1 MQTAGARPLLA
12 ERAAWLPWAV
22 LALGVGAAS
31 ISAILVRY
39 ADGADPLA
47 MAFWRCVAGA
57 AALTPFATRGLR
69 AGGRSA
75 LGAPA
80 VAGIFLALHF
90 ATWMTSVNLT
100 TVAASVLLVSTTPIF
115 VAVAALVL
123 YKERLPSLAW
133 TGIFLATGGAAAVG
147 GGSLGGSSLD
157 GNLLAVAGAAT
168 AGGYVMAGEVA
179 RRTQGILEYAVV
191 TYSVSGAV
199 LLVVCLARDVAL
211 AGYPAGTWWA
221 IAGLV
226 VGPQLLGHT
235 LINLVLSDIDATTVS
250 VSIMAEPVIATALA
264 WMLFDEVPTW
274 LLYPGGV
281 AILAGIY
288 MVSVA
293 RRKPVVI
300 VE

>member
-1 MQTAGARPLLA
+1 METAGTRPLLA
-12 ERAAWLPWAV
+12 ERAAWLPWGL

-31 ISAILVRY
+31 VSAILVRY

-57 AALTPFATRGLR
+57 AALLPFATRGLR
-69 AGGRSA
+69 RGGLAA
-75 LGAPA
+75 LPAPA
-80 VAGIFLALHF
+80 VAGVFLALHF

-100 TVAASVLLVSTTPIF
+100 TVAASVLLVSTTPVF
-115 VAVAALVL
+115 VAVAARLI
-123 YKERLPSLAW
+123 YKDRIPSAAW
-133 TGIFLATGGAAAVG
+133 IGILLSTGGAAAVG

-168 AGGYVMAGEVA
+168 AGGYVMAGQVA

-191 TYSVSGAV
+191 TYTISGV
-199 LLVVCLARDVAL
+199 LLLIVCLARGVDL

-221 IAGLV
+221 IAGMV

-235 LINLVLSDIDATTVS
+235 VINLVLSDLDATTVS
-250 VSIMAEPVIATALA
+250 VAIMAEPVVATALA
-264 WMLFDEVPTW
+264 WTLFDEVPSW

-288 MVSVA
+288 MVSTA
-293 RRKPVVI
+293 RREPVII

>member
-1 MQTAGARPLLA
+1 MEATGTQPLLS
-12 ERAAWLPWAV
+12 ERAAWLPWAL

-47 MAFWRCVAGA
+47 MSFWRCLAGA
-57 AALTPFATRGLR
+57 GALLPFATRGLR
-69 AGGRSA
+69 RAASTSLR
-75 LGAPA
+75 APL

-90 ATWMTSVNLT
+90 ATWMSSVNLT
-100 TVAASVLLVSTTPIF
+100 TVAASVLLVSTTPVF
-115 VAVAALVL
+115 VAIAALFL
-123 YKERLPSLAW
+123 FKERLPAIAW
-133 TGIFLATGGAAAVG
+133 MGILLATGGAAVVG
-147 GGSLGGSSLD
+147 GGSLEGSSLD
-157 GNLLAVAGAAT
+157 GNALAVAGAAT

-179 RRTQGILEYAVV
+179 RRTLGILEYAVV
-191 TYSVSGAV
+191 TYAV
-199 LLVVCLARDVAL
+199 AGVLMLAICLVAGVDL

-235 LINLVLSDIDATTVS
+235 VINLVLSDIDATTVS
-250 VSIMAEPVIATALA
+250 VTIMAEPVIATTLA
-264 WMLFDEVPTW
+264 YLLFDEVPTW

-288 MVSVA
+288 MVSAA
-293 RRKPVVI
+293 RREPVVI

>member
-1 MQTAGARPLLA
+1 METAGTRPLLA
-12 ERAAWLPWAV
+12 ERAAWLPWAL
-22 LALGVGAAS
+22 LAVGVGAAS

-47 MAFWRCVAGA
+47 LSFWRCAAGA
-57 AALTPFATRGLR
+57 AALLPFATRGLGR
-69 AGGRSA
+69 GGRAA
-75 LGAPA
+75 LSAPA

-100 TVAASVLLVSTTPIF
+100 TVAASVLLVSTTPVF
-115 VAVAALVL
+115 VAVAA
-123 YKERLPSLAW
+123 RLMYRDRIPSLAW
-133 TGIFLATGGAAAVG
+133 AGILLATGGAAAVG
-147 GGSLGGSSLD
+147 GGSLGGSSFD
-157 GNLLAVAGAAT
+157 GNLLAIAGAAT
-168 AGGYVMAGEVA
+168 AGGYVMAGQVA

-191 TYSVSGAV
+191 TYAVAGAL
-199 LLVVCLARDVAL
+199 LLVVCLAGGVDL

-226 VGPQLLGHT
+226 IGPQLLGHT
-235 LINLVLSDIDATTVS
+235 VINLVLSDIDATTVS

-274 LLYPGGV
+274 LLYPGGA

-288 MVSVA
+288 MVSTA
-293 RRKPVVI
+293 RREPVVI

>member
-1 MQTAGARPLLA
+1 METAGTRPLLA
-12 ERAAWLPWAV
+12 ERAAWLPWA
-22 LALGVGAAS
+22 LLSLGVGAAS

-39 ADGADPLA
+39 ADAADPLA
-47 MAFWRCVAGA
+47 MSFWRCVAGA
-57 AALTPFATRGLR
+57 AALLPFALPGLR
-69 AGGRSA
+69 GGGRAA
-75 LGAPA
+75 LAAPS

-100 TVAASVLLVSTTPIF
+100 TVAASVLLVSTTPVF
-115 VAVAALVL
+115 VAVAARAI
-123 YKERLPSLAW
+123 YKERLPSLGWA
-133 TGIFLATGGAAAVG
+133 GILLATGGAAAVG

-168 AGGYVMAGEVA
+168 AGGYVMAGQVA

-191 TYSVSGAV
+191 TYAVAGAF
-199 LLVVCLARDVAL
+199 LLVVCVVRGVPL
-211 AGYPAGTWWA
+211 AGYPTGTWWA

-226 VGPQLLGHT
+226 AGPQLLGHT
-235 LINLVLSDIDATTVS
+235 VINLVLSDIDATTVS
-250 VSIMAEPVIATALA
+250 VAIMAEPVIATALA

-288 MVSVA
+288 MVSSA
-293 RRKPVVI
+293 RREPVVI

>member
-1 MQTAGARPLLA
+1 MQTAGTRPLLS
-12 ERAAWLPWAV
+12 ERATWLPWAL

-31 ISAILVRY
+31 VSAILVRY

-47 MAFWRCVAGA
+47 LSFWRCAAGA
-57 AALTPFATRGLR
+57 AALVPFATGGLR
-69 AGGRSA
+69 RGGRAA
-75 LGAPA
+75 LTAPT
-80 VAGIFLALHF
+80 VAGVFLMLHF
-90 ATWMTSVNLT
+90 ATWMSSVNLT
-100 TVAASVLLVSTTPIF
+100 TVAASVLLVSTTPVF
-115 VAVAALVL
+115 VAVAALVI
-123 YKERLPSLAW
+123 YKERIPSIAW
-133 TGIFLATGGAAAVG
+133 AGIFLATGGAAVVG

-168 AGGYVMAGEVA
+168 AGGYVMAGQVA

-191 TYSVSGAV
+191 TYAV
-199 LLVVCLARDVAL
+199 AAVFLLIVCVVGDVAL
-211 AGYPAGTWWA
+211 GGYPAGTWWA

-226 VGPQLLGHT
+226 AGPQLLGHT
-235 LINLVLSDIDATTVS
+235 VINLVLSDIDATTVS

-264 WMLFDEVPTW
+264 WVLFDEVPTW

-288 MVSVA
+288 MVSAA
-293 RRKPVVI
+293 RREPVII

>member
-1 MQTAGARPLLA
+1 METATPRPLLA
-12 ERAAWLPWAV
+12 ERARWLPWAI
-22 LALGVGAAS
+22 LAVGVGAAS

-47 MAFWRCVAGA
+47 MAFWRCAAGA
-57 AALTPFATRGLR
+57 GALLPFATRGLR
-69 AGGRSA
+69 RGGRDA
-75 LGAPA
+75 LRAPV

-100 TVAASVLLVSTTPIF
+100 TVAASVLLVSTTPVF
-115 VAVAALVL
+115 VAVAALLL
-123 YKERLPSLAW
+123 YKERLPTVAW
-133 TGIFLATGGAAAVG
+133 AGILLATGGAAAVG

-168 AGGYVMAGEVA
+168 AGGYVLAGQVA

-191 TYSVSGAV
+191 TYAVAGV
-199 LLVVCLARDVAL
+199 LLLAVCLVRGIAL
-211 AGYPAGTWWA
+211 TGYPAGTWWA

-235 LINLVLSDIDATTVS
+235 LINMVLSDIDATTVS
-250 VSIMAEPVIATALA
+250 VTIMAEPVIATALA
-264 WMLFDEVPTW
+264 VVLFDEVPSW
-274 LLYPGGV
+274 LLYPGGA

-288 MVSVA
+288 MVSTS
-293 RRKPVVI
+293 RREPVVT

>member
-1 MQTAGARPLLA
+1 METAGTRPLLG
-12 ERAAWLPWAV
+12 ERAAWLPWGI

-31 ISAILVRY
+31 VSAILVRY
-39 ADGADPLA
+39 ADAADPLA
-47 MAFWRCVAGA
+47 MAFWRCFAGGAALLPFAIGGLRRGGRAALPAPVVAG
-57 AALTPFATRGLR
+57 
-69 AGGRSA
+69 
-75 LGAPA
+75 
-80 VAGIFLALHF
+80 VFLALHF

-100 TVAASVLLVSTTPIF
+100 TVAASVLLVSTTPVF
-115 VAVAALVL
+115 VAIAAFVL
-123 YKERLPSLAW
+123 FKERLPAAAW
-133 TGIFLATGGAAAVG
+133 TGILLATGGAAAVG

-191 TYSVSGAV
+191 AYGVSAV
-199 LLVVCLARDVAL
+199 ALLVVCLVGGIDL
-211 AGYPAGTWWA
+211 AGFPAQTWWA

-250 VSIMAEPVIATALA
+250 VAIMAEPVIATALA
-264 WMLFDEVPTW
+264 FVLFDEVPTR
-274 LLYPGGV
+274 LLYPGGA

-288 MVSVA
+288 MVSAA
-293 RRKPVVI
+293 RREPVVI